1 MSNDP
6 IDQEQG
12 SRGVSSKGREIP
24 YWLQNLKLPAPTKKY
39 LTEQWLAGN
48 FTVVDGPQDWG
59 IITDIYDFLKFV
71 VFKKRENNLYPQLS
85 LAEIEQAQEN
95 ASTDKSVLEQAIV
108 NSPDGETVK
117 FKGKT
122 YTYDEAIS
130 YVGRLANIASDFGDA
145 YNARKP
151 KPTGEIANN
160 TLMMQ
165 NTLQQD
171 LQTAKRLAEEAWS
184 TLTQELTV
192 SPTTSKPFK
201 QEYQAALK
209 NLARAEDAA
218 IKGGVKIP
226 KTVVFT
232 DTGMTRDVTAKAVTT
247 APATAQTAGDRI
259 VPDRVDRTTATGG
272 ATISPRTADTA
283 ERAAQAATAK
293 RLASDETLAVKNTTE
308 VVKNGVTVV
317 RTTYVDGSVTET
329 AKVVSTGGGGG
340 GGGPITV
347 KTTPAQDAR
356 KAFVDAELV
365 KRKLEDTPENRAALR
380 KEYKPAIAAPST
392 DWEASF
398 RATFPAK
405 AWLLDQDR
413 TKYPQLFALLQKA
426 HDEKYYESTE
436 GQARFAAELQGVDFY
451 NELAASGKVKEIKKI
466 VGDLGFDSTD
476 FSKFVTDS
484 INFGW
489 TGETLKAETYKEV
502 FRKNPDGTY
511 ANPTSV
517 KRTTVGND
525 YLNVQLIAKNFFN
538 SAPQSSVES
547 VLTGGITTQDFQ
559 RQQREIAKKRYG
571 HLADLIDQG
580 VTLEDLAGNY
590 KQTAAKLLE
599 VDPNTIDMSQGDYEV
614 ALSFG
619 DEGKKRAM
627 TTGEWEKLLRTD
639 ARYGWEKT
647 ENAKTEA
654 RSLANNLA
662 QAFGRII

>member
-1 MSNDP
+1 MSNDTN
-6 IDQEQG
+6 DQG
-12 SRGVSSKGREIP
+12 SSGVSSKGREIP
-24 YWLQNLKLPAPTKKY
+24 LWLQNLKLPAPTKKY

-59 IITDIYDFLKFV
+59 AITDIYEFLKHIK
-71 VFKKRENNLYPQLS
+71 FKKGPKNLYPQMS
-85 LAEIEQAQEN
+85 LGELEQAQQN
-95 ASTDKSVLEQAIV
+95 SATDKSILEQAIV
-108 NSPDGETVK
+108 NSPDGETVT
-117 FKGKT
+117 FNGKT
-122 YTYDEAIS
+122 YTYDDAIS
-130 YVGRLANIASDFGDA
+130 YVGRLANISSSYGDA
-145 YNARKP
+145 YNERKP
-151 KPTGEIANN
+151 KPTGEISTN
-160 TLMMQ
+160 TLMKQ

-184 TLTQELTV
+184 TLTQELTA

-201 QEYQAALK
+201 QRYQAALT
-209 NLARAEDAA
+209 NLGRAEDAA

-226 KTVVFT
+226 KTVVYT
-232 DTGMTRDVTAKAVTT
+232 DTGMTRDVTAKVVTT
-247 APATAQTAGDRI
+247 APTTARNPSDRV
-259 VPDRVDRTTATGG
+259 VPDRFDRTTATSG
-272 ATISPRTADTA
+272 AAISPKTADTA
-283 ERAAQAATAK
+283 ERAAQAATAQ
-293 RLASDETLAVKNTTE
+293 RLATNESLAVKSTKE

-317 RTTYVDGSVTET
+317 QTTYVDGSVAET
-329 AKVVSTGGGGG
+329 AKVASTAGVTKV
-340 GGGPITV
+340 PKVV
-347 KTTPAQDAR
+347 KGVTTA
-356 KAFVDAELV
+356 V
-365 KRKLEDTPENRAALR
+365 
-380 KEYKPAIAAPST
+380 APST
-392 DWEASF
+392 DWETSF
-398 RATFPAK
+398 RSTFPAK

-451 NELAASGKVKEIKKI
+451 TQLASSGKVREIKSI
-466 VGDLGFDSTD
+466 VGELGFDSTD

-511 ANPTSV
+511 ANPTSI
-517 KRTTVGND
+517 KRATVGND

-538 SAPQSSVES
+538 SAPQSSIES

-559 RQQREIAKKRYG
+559 RQQREIAKQRYG

-599 VDPNTIDMSQGDYEV
+599 VDPNTIDMSTADYEV
-614 ALSFG
+614 ALAFG
-619 DEGKKRAM
+619 EEGKKRAM

-639 ARYGWEKT
+639 SRYGWEKT

>member
-151 KPTGEIANN
+151 KPTGVIANN
-160 TLMMQ
+160 TLMKQ

-171 LQTAKRLAEEAWS
+171 LQTAKRVAEEAWS

-201 QEYQAALK
+201 QKYQAALS

-226 KTVVFT
+226 KTVVYT

-247 APATAQTAGDRI
+247 APATARTAGDRI
-259 VPDRVDRTTATGG
+259 VPDRVDRMAATGG

-283 ERAAQAATAK
+283 ERAAQTATAK
-293 RLASDETLAVKNTTE
+293 RLASDESLAVKSTKE
-308 VVKNGVTVV
+308 VVENGVTIIQ
-317 RTTYVDGSVTET
+317 TTYVDGSVTKK
-329 AKVVSTGGGGG
+329 AKVVSTAAA
-340 GGGPITV
+340 PKVPKVV
-347 KTTPAQDAR
+347 KGVTTA
-356 KAFVDAELV
+356 V
-365 KRKLEDTPENRAALR
+365 
-380 KEYKPAIAAPST
+380 APST
-392 DWEASF
+392 DWEATF
-398 RATFPAK
+398 RATFPSK

-517 KRTTVGND
+517 KRTTSGND

-538 SAPQSSVES
+538 SAPQSSIES
-547 VLTGGITTQDFQ
+547 VLTGTITTQDFQ

-571 HLADLIDQG
+571 HLSDLIDQG

-599 VDPNTIDMSQGDYEV
+599 VDPNTIDMSQGDYEI

-619 DEGKKRAM
+619 EEGKKRAM

>member
-1 MSNDP
+1 MSNDTN
-6 IDQEQG
+6 DQG
-12 SRGVSSKGREIP
+12 SSGVSSKGREIP
-24 YWLQNLKLPAPTKKY
+24 FWLQNLKLPAPTKKY

-59 IITDIYDFLKFV
+59 AITDIYDFLKRV
-71 VFKKRENNLYPQLS
+71 KFKKGPKNLYPQMS
-85 LAEIEQAQEN
+85 LDELEQAQQN
-95 ASTDKSVLEQAIV
+95 SSTDKSVLEQAIV
-108 NSPDGETVK
+108 NSPDGETVT
-117 FKGKT
+117 FNGKT
-122 YTYDEAIS
+122 YTYDDAIS
-130 YVGRLANIASDFGDA
+130 YVGRLANIASSYGDA
-145 YNARKP
+145 YNERKP
-151 KPTGEIANN
+151 KPTVDETVTQSN
-160 TLMMQ
+160 
-165 NTLQQD
+165 LQQD

-184 TLTQELTV
+184 TLTQELTA

-201 QEYQAALK
+201 QRYQAALS
-209 NLARAEDAA
+209 NLGRAEDAA
-218 IKGGVKIP
+218 IKGGVRTP
-226 KTVVFT
+226 KTVVYT

-247 APATAQTAGDRI
+247 APATARTAGDRV
-259 VPDRVDRTTATGG
+259 VPDRVDRTTATSG

-293 RLASDETLAVKNTTE
+293 RLAADETLAVKSTRE

-317 RTTYVDGSVTET
+317 QTTYVDGSVTET

-340 GGGPITV
+340 GGPAVV

-356 KAFVDAELV
+356 KAFVDAELL
-365 KRKLEDTPENRAALR
+365 KRKLEDTPANRAVLR
-380 KEYKPAIAAPST
+380 KEYIATPAASST

-398 RATFPAK
+398 RSTFPAK

-426 HDEKYYESTE
+426 HDEKYYLSTE

-484 INFGW
+484 INLGW

-511 ANPTSV
+511 ANPTSI
-517 KRTTVGND
+517 KRATVGND

-538 SAPQSSVES
+538 SAPQSSIES
-547 VLTGGITTQDFQ
+547 VLTGGITTGDFQ
-559 RQQREIAKKRYG
+559 RQQREIAKQRYK

>member
-1 MSNDP
+1 MST
-6 IDQEQG
+6 DQEKDY
-12 SRGVSSKGREIP
+12 STVSSKGREIP
-24 YWLQNLKLPAPTKKY
+24 PFIKDSGMPDTVKKY

-48 FTVVDGPQDWG
+48 FQVKDAPQDWG
-59 IITDIYDFLKFV
+59 AITDVYEFLKYV
-71 VFKKRENNLYPQLS
+71 VFKKREKNLYPKLS
-85 LAEIEQAQEN
+85 LTEIEQAQEN

-122 YTYDEAIS
+122 YTYNEAIS

-151 KPTGEIANN
+151 KPTADE
-160 TLMMQ
+160 TVKQ

-171 LQTAKRLAEEAWS
+171 LQTAKQLAEEAWS

-201 QEYQAALK
+201 QRYQDALS
-209 NLARAEDAA
+209 NLSRAEDAA
-218 IKGGVKIP
+218 IKGGVKTP

-232 DTGMTRDVTAKAVTT
+232 DTGMTRDTTAKPVTSV
-247 APATAQTAGDRI
+247 PATARTAGDRI
-259 VPDRVDRTTATGG
+259 IADRADRTTATSG

-293 RLASDETLAVKNTTE
+293 RLAADETLVVKSTKE
-308 VVKNGVTVV
+308 VVKNGVTVIQ
-317 RTTYVDGSVTET
+317 TTYVDGSVTEK
-329 AKVVSTGGGGG
+329 AKVVPTAGGG
-340 GGGPITV
+340 GGGPAVV

-356 KAFVDAELV
+356 KAFVDAELL
-365 KRKLEDTPENRAALR
+365 KRKLEDTPANRAVLR
-380 KEYKPAIAAPST
+380 KEYIATPAAPST

-398 RATFPAK
+398 RSTFPAK

-426 HDEKYYESTE
+426 HDEKYYLSTE

-451 NELAASGKVKEIKKI
+451 NELATSGKVKEIKKI

-511 ANPTSV
+511 ANPTSI
-517 KRTTVGND
+517 KRATAGND

-538 SAPQSSVES
+538 SAPQSSIES
-547 VLTGGITTQDFQ
+547 VLTGGITTADFQ

-619 DEGKKRAM
+619 EEGKKRAM

-639 ARYGWEKT
+639 SRYGWEKT
-647 ENAKTEA
+647 ENAKSEA

>member
-6 IDQEQG
+6 IEQEQG
-12 SRGVSSKGREIP
+12 SRGVSSKGRDIP
-24 YWLQNLKLPAPTKKY
+24 YWLQTLKLPAPTKKY

-48 FTVVDGPQDWG
+48 FTVVDAPQDWG

-130 YVGRLANIASDFGDA
+130 YVGRLSNIASDFGDA

-151 KPTGEIANN
+151 KVTGEISNN
-160 TLMMQ
+160 TLMTQ

-171 LQTAKRLAEEAWS
+171 LQTAKRVAEEAWS

-201 QEYQAALK
+201 QKYQAALS

-226 KTVVFT
+226 KTVVYT

-247 APATAQTAGDRI
+247 APATARTAGDRI
-259 VPDRVDRTTATGG
+259 VPDRADRMAATGG

-283 ERAAQAATAK
+283 ERAAQTATAK
-293 RLASDETLAVKNTTE
+293 RLASDESLAVKSTKE

-317 RTTYVDGSVTET
+317 QTTYVDGSVTEK
-329 AKVVSTGGGGG
+329 AKVVPTAAVTKV
-340 GGGPITV
+340 PKVV
-347 KTTPAQDAR
+347 KGVTTPA
-356 KAFVDAELV
+356 
-365 KRKLEDTPENRAALR
+365 T
-380 KEYKPAIAAPST
+380 PST
-392 DWEASF
+392 DWEATF
-398 RATFPAK
+398 RATFPSK

-451 NELAASGKVKEIKKI
+451 TELAASGKVKEIKKI

-489 TGETLKAETYKEV
+489 TGDTLKAETYKEV
-502 FRKNPDGTY
+502 FRRNPDGTY

-538 SAPQSSVES
+538 SAPQSSIES
-547 VLTGGITTQDFQ
+547 VLTGTITTQDFQ

-571 HLADLIDQG
+571 HLSDLIDQG

-599 VDPNTIDMSQGDYEV
+599 VDPNTIDMSAADYEV
-614 ALSFG
+614 ALAFG
-619 DEGKKRAM
+619 EEGKKRAM

>member
-1 MSNDP
+1 MSNDTN
-6 IDQEQG
+6 DQG
-12 SRGVSSKGREIP
+12 SSGVSSKGREIP
-24 YWLQNLKLPAPTKKY
+24 FWLQNLKLPAPTKKY

-85 LAEIEQAQEN
+85 LTEIEQAQEN

-130 YVGRLANIASDFGDA
+130 YVGRLSNIASDFGDA

-151 KPTGEIANN
+151 KPTGEISNN

-201 QEYQAALK
+201 RSYQAALS

-226 KTVVFT
+226 KTVVYT

-247 APATAQTAGDRI
+247 APATARTAGDR
-259 VPDRVDRTTATGG
+259 VAPDRLDRTTATSG

-293 RLASDETLAVKNTTE
+293 RLAADETLAVKSTRE

-317 RTTYVDGSVTET
+317 QTTYVDGSVTET

-340 GGGPITV
+340 GGPVVV
-347 KTTPAQDAR
+347 KTTPEQDAR
-356 KAFVDAELV
+356 KAFVDAELL
-365 KRKLEDTPENRAALR
+365 KRKLEDTPANRAVLR
-380 KEYKPAIAAPST
+380 KEYIATPAALST
-392 DWEASF
+392 DWETSF
-398 RATFPAK
+398 RSTFPAK

-426 HDEKYYESTE
+426 HDEKYYLSTE

-484 INFGW
+484 INLGW

-511 ANPTSV
+511 ANPTSI
-517 KRTTVGND
+517 KRATVGND

-538 SAPQSSVES
+538 SAPQSSIES
-547 VLTGGITTQDFQ
+547 VLTGTITTQDFQ

-571 HLADLIDQG
+571 HLSDLIDQG

-619 DEGKKRAM
+619 EEGKKRAM